1 MTLKIKLS
9 FGKALFFLLT
19 LNVFVFSDN
28 FQNVYIGGTS
38 GIYSFHV
45 DLLTGKPGPV
55 AVVAETVNP
64 SFLAVHPNGKI
75 LYAVNETAEFKG
87 VKAGGV
93 SAFAVAAEG
102 KLRLLNQQ
110 PSGGKNPCH
119 LIVDRAGKNLLIANY
134 SGGSFEI
141 IPLSIDGSLKEPS
154 CVVQHKG
161 KETEPGKKPS
171 KSKCHSINPDPSDKY
186 VFVTDLGLDRVFFYK
201 YDGEKG
207 IVAPNDPPAL
217 LLPPKSGPRHFAW
230 HPFGRYA
237 YIINETNSTITAAS
251 FDPEKGTLKELQ
263 TISTLPSGF
272 TDETDCAEIQV
283 HPSGKFLYGSNRG
296 HDSIAIFSIDE
307 KTGKLKTLGYEPTQ
321 GKIPRNF
328 CIDPTGKY
336 LLAAN
341 QKSNNIVIFAI
352 DPATG
357 LLKPTGE
364 KIDLP
369 SPMCIKF
376 LLF

>member
-1 MTLKIKLS
+1 
-9 FGKALFFLLT
+9 
-19 LNVFVFSDN
+19 
-28 FQNVYIGGTS
+28 
-38 GIYSFHV
+38 
-45 DLLTGKPGPV
+45 
-55 AVVAETVNP
+55 
-64 SFLAVHPNGKI
+64 
-75 LYAVNETAEFKG
+75 
-87 VKAGGV
+87 
-93 SAFAVAAEG
+93 
-102 KLRLLNQQ
+102 
-110 PSGGKNPCH
+110 
-119 LIVDRAGKNLLIANY
+119 
-134 SGGSFEI
+134 
-141 IPLSIDGSLKEPS
+141 
-154 CVVQHKG
+154 
-161 KETEPGKKPS
+161 
-171 KSKCHSINPDPSDKY
+171 
-186 VFVTDLGLDRVFFYK
+186 VFFYK

-217 LLPPKSGPRHFAW
+217 LLSQKSGPRHFAW

-263 TISTLPSGF
+263 TISTLPAGF

-296 HDSIAIFSIDE
+296 HDSIAIFSIEE
-307 KTGKLKTLGYEPTQ
+307 KTGKLTTLGYEPTQ

-341 QKSNNIVIFAI
+341 QKSNNIVIFTI

-357 LLKPTGE
+357 LLKSTGD
-364 KIDLP
+364 KIEVP

-376 LLF
+376 LPF